1 MSSRGGFS
9 PARRPTRFGEP
20 VKRQPAMPMRA
31 MRGDTGT
38 TDPRE
43 PGQDAKLA
51 WTRQGPARPKRPAT
65 AGSCSTGGAWTSSAV
80 SPRADF
86 SQDWVPGV
94 MRSSTARA
102 MRGRPLDRESHPF
115 RERRFL
121 LARYEYAPRHVVD
134 ARWLGDY
141 KVWLEFND
149 GRKGVVDLAD
159 ELHGEELEPLRDRH
173 RFSQFYLDY
182 GLASIAW
189 LDGQDF
195 TPEFLYDKLT
205 PMH

>member
-1 MSSRGGFS
+1 LFYWG
-9 PARRPTRFGEP
+9 
-20 VKRQPAMPMRA
+20 RA
-31 MRGDTGT
+31 
-38 TDPRE
+38 
-43 PGQDAKLA
+43 AVV
-51 WTRQGPARPKRPAT
+51 
-65 AGSCSTGGAWTSSAV
+65 AV

-94 MRSSTARA
+94 DADHRHPCRARREGDEPREPSTSRK
-102 MRGRPLDRESHPF
+102 EI
-115 RERRFL
+115 L

-159 ELHGEELEPLRDRH
+159 ELHGEELEPLRDRD
-173 RFSQFYLDY
+173 RFSEFYLDY